1 MKLRLAV
8 LNVSK
13 SWSKGLYSAAAI
25 CKRYCSNDNFN
36 AKINVHSCLIIFL
49 AFQVLFRF
57 QQNSELTPAAK

>member
-36 AKINVHSCLIIFL
+36 AKI
-49 AFQVLFRF
+49 
-57 QQNSELTPAAK
+57 